1 MTIKIIDVSPEPT
14 KTNRGP
20 KTVFDFASLQVGQG
34 AEFPAGY
41 FKSAVT
47 ANNRACAITRKLL
60 PSRFEARA
68 HGDGFIMITP
78 PRNWS
83 AVRPLARRKWLLMP
97 WRNPRGKASPRPRET
112 VLRIPRIDR
121 FALA

>member
-1 MTIKIIDVSPEPT
+1 MTIKMIDVSPEPT

-68 HGDGFIMITP
+68 HGDGFIIARVHDYTP
-78 PRNWS
+78 EE
-83 AVRPLARRKWLLMP
+83 LERRKAVGAAQMAAHAMAKSK
-97 WRNPRGKASPRPRET
+97 RKGKSKAKGNGAAHP
-112 VLRIPRIDR
+112 
-121 FALA
+121 AH